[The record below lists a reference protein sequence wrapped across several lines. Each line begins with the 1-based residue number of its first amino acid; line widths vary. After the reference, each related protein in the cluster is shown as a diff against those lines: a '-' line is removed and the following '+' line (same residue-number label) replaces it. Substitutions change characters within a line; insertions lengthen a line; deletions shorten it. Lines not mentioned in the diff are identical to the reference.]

1 MTSRGWTL
9 LSVSVLVVVIVLI
22 WFGFGRRP
30 VPPPQQTAGPQVSLA
45 TVRQGTVDETISL
58 NGRIGSPA
66 GTQAKLAF
74 AVSGS
79 VQSVNV
85 SLGERVAAG
94 TPLARLDPTSY
105 SLVAAQA
112 QSEAGAAE
120 RGAALA
126 AVNRTSVTVHRDE
139 VELAR
144 QQRLFEAG
152 IVAKRDVEAAR
163 ATLWS
168 DRAQAQTAR
177 IALAQAQ
184 DQSRAASLHA
194 ADTRH
199 DVNRTTLRA
208 PSTGTVTG
216 VFVSRG
222 ESVDPTTAAIAIASD
237 AQESATLEIPAS
249 DLARISPGNPVR
261 ARSGSVTWQGRV
273 AGVAPAVDPATGFA
287 VASVIGVPTSLPAGA
302 PVDAAVVVR
311 SLRGLVVPHD
321 AVVEDPQS
329 GNELVFV
336 RNGGRFDARHVTVA
350 AKDAR
355 FALVSSGLREGDSVA
370 ATGAVNLLSPSGP

>member
-1 MTSRGWTL
+1 
-9 LSVSVLVVVIVLI
+9 VSVRAWASLSAVVLVAAVVLL

-30 VPPPQQTAGPQVSLA
+30 ASAPQQTLKPQVSLA
-45 TVRQGTVDETISL
+45 TVRQGSVEETISV

-74 AVSGS
+74 AVAGS
-79 VQSVNV
+79 VQSVDV
-85 SLGERVAAG
+85 SLGERVTAG
-94 TPLARLDPTSY
+94 APLAHLDPTSY

-126 AVNRTSVTVHRDE
+126 AVDRTSVTVHRDE
-139 VELAR
+139 VELTR

-177 IALAQAQ
+177 ISLAQAQ
-184 DQSRAASLHA
+184 DQSRAANLHA
-194 ADTRH
+194 ADTRY
-199 DVNRTTLRA
+199 DVDRTTLRA
-208 PSTGTVTG
+208 PSAGTVTG
-216 VFVSRG
+216 VFVTRG
-222 ESVDPTTAAIAIASD
+222 ESVDPTTAAIAISSD
-237 AQESATLEIPAS
+237 GQESATLEVPAA
-249 DLARISPGNPVR
+249 DLARIAPGNRVR
-261 ARSGSVTWQGRV
+261 ARSGGVTWEGRIS
-273 AGVAPAVDPATGFA
+273 GVAPAVDSATGFA
-287 VASVIGVPTSLPAGA
+287 VASVAGVPTSLPAGA

-311 SLRGLVVPHD
+311 SLRGFVVPRD
-321 AVVEDPQS
+321 AVIEDPQT

-336 RNGGRFDARHVTVA
+336 RNGDRFDARHVTIA
-350 AKDAR
+350 GKDDR
-355 FALVSSGLREGDSVA
+355 FALVSSGLREGEVVA
-370 ATGAVNLLSPSGP
+370 ATGAVDLLSPSGP